1 MLKRKTEEAEAAK
14 KRLRELM
21 EVQARARCGG
31 RGGRMQQAATR
42 TLPLPQHAG
51 AACPC
56 FHTHSQL
63 ACRSMYLAIKFDAAC
78 NDMIICCP
86 ANRNQRGDAVAAR
99 TGDMEMQP
107 NAGAPLLRTERARR
121 EWVEQELD
129 LCNTSWE
136 YMKVGE
142 GASPFG
148 TL

>member
-1 MLKRKTEEAEAAK
+1 
-14 KRLRELM
+14 
-21 EVQARARCGG
+21 
-31 RGGRMQQAATR
+31 
-42 TLPLPQHAG
+42 
-51 AACPC
+51 
-56 FHTHSQL
+56 
-63 ACRSMYLAIKFDAAC
+63 
-78 NDMIICCP
+78 
-86 ANRNQRGDAVAAR
+86 
-99 TGDMEMQP
+99 MQP